1 MVDNYKLSLYKTTL
15 LKLGLH
21 LDITKFSDDITLIN
35 IDIPEESLNY
45 ISTIK
50 DICTEL
56 ETKFKTIKN

>member
-35 IDIPEESLNY
+35 IDIPEEYLNY